1 MMKGTSTVNDTGT
14 SGTRSKV
21 VVILG
26 AQWGDEGK
34 GRMADMFSQH
44 ADVACRCQVCSL
56 LCNVS
61 SIGEK
66 GCAILKI
73 SFTNHDKYLKISRY
87 SIYRDTGFETVKNY
101 HAQKGTGGHS
111 QRDSAIS

>member
-34 GRMADMFSQH
+34 GRMVDMLCQD
-44 ADVACRCQVCSL
+44 ADVVCRCQVCTTV
-56 LCNVS
+56 CNVFS
-61 SIGEK
+61 VG
-66 GCAILKI
+66 
-73 SFTNHDKYLKISRY
+73 
-87 SIYRDTGFETVKNY
+87 VKV
-101 HAQKGTGGHS
+101 A
-111 QRDSAIS
+111 A